1 MRDQEL
7 LLLCLSHLNWDH
19 VWQRPQQLM
28 SRFSRR
34 CRVVYVEPPV
44 VMERVERPHFQE
56 RQGEDGVK
64 VLRPIFPP
72 TLPGRSGYAGTEM
85 WRPLLAQLLAQA
97 GPRVVVWVFS
107 PRADHLVALAKPAT
121 TLSVYDCMD
130 DLTSFRD
137 GTEEM
142 RMLEIQLMNEVDLV
156 FTGGKSLYEA
166 RKSRHPRVH
175 CFPSGIDLN
184 HYEKVFAPQTRI
196 PARLS
201 SIPSPRLGYFGVLD
215 ERIDWPLIAQVAAR
229 RPEWQWTL
237 IGPTAKV
244 SPAELPRAVNIHYL
258 GQQRYEDL
266 PAFLKGFDVATM
278 PFALNKAT
286 RYISPTKTLE
296 YLAGG
301 KEVVSTSIPDVVAT
315 YQGVVTIADGAEAWV
330 DAIERLLRADS
341 VEKQGR
347 REDARLLLER
357 STWDGIVDRM
367 WALMQDVIASR

>member
-1 MRDQEL
+1 MKD
-7 LLLCLSHLNWDH
+7 
-19 VWQRPQQLM
+19 
-28 SRFSRR
+28 
-34 CRVVYVEPPV
+34 
-44 VMERVERPHFQE
+44 VERPHFQE
-56 RQGEDGVK
+56 RQGESGVK

-72 TLPGRSGYAGTEM
+72 HLPGHAGDAGTEV
-85 WRPLLAQLLAQA
+85 WRPLLPQLLAQPWA
-97 GPRVVVWVFS
+97 RIVLWVFS

-142 RMLEIQLMNEVDLV
+142 RMLEIQLMKEVDLV

-229 RPEWQWTL
+229 RPEWQWIL

-244 SPAELPRAVNIHYL
+244 SPTELPQAANIHYF

-301 KEVVSTSIPDVVAT
+301 KDVVSTSVPDVVAA
-315 YQGVVTIADGAEAWV
+315 YRRVVIIADGAEAWV

-341 VEKQGR
+341 VQQQAR
-347 REDARLLLER
+347 REDVRPLLEN

-367 WALMQDVIASR
+367 WSLIQDAMASR